1 MYTDLFSFIKYIVI
15 DFAKFKYISTNEIK
29 SIMDTLDK
37 DQCILEIAE
46 LTDFINTRNAYNM
59 KKIYENEQSDINA
72 NNLLGAVCI
81 GTTTRDELLA
91 LYKNHYL
98 EIIYYRLF
106 KLPYFS
112 HIAGKITGMFNEDL
126 DLKTIKDIATDNK
139 VYVKWIKEAVDIL
152 REAQQNNINIYC

>member
-15 DFAKFKYISTNEIK
+15 DFTKFKYINTNEIK
-29 SIMDTLDK
+29 NIMDTLDK
-37 DQCILEIAE
+37 DQCILEFTE

-72 NNLLGAVCI
+72 NNLLEAVSI
-81 GTTTRDELLA
+81 GTATRNELLD

-106 KLPYFS
+106 NLPYFA
-112 HIAGKITGMFNEDL
+112 HIAGKIVGMFNEEL
-126 DLKTIKDIATDNK
+126 DLKTIKDISTDNK
-139 VYVKWIKEAVDIL
+139 IYARWIQEAVDVL
-152 REAQQNNINIYC
+152 REAQKNNLNIYC